1 MKAKDVMNTL
11 SISRS
16 TLYLYTRDKKL
27 KVTKLHNGYY
37 DYDNDSVF
45 KLLNKDNRV
54 KVIYARVSTY
64 KQKMISKNKLI
75 IFRNIVKI
83 IILIFQLLFLKS
95 LLVLI

>member
-83 IILIFQLLFLKS
+83 IIFIFQPLFLKS